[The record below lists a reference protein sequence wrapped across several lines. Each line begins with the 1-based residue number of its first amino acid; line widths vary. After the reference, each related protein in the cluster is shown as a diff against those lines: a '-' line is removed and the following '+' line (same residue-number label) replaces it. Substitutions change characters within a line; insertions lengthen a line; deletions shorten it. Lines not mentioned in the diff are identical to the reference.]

1 MQQESLE
8 RAIGLEMMRD
18 RHAQR
23 LILVPSS
30 KFVGYGSVDEDDEA
44 EGLEA
49 PYINQSK
56 WVDYATLEA
65 SRTPEI
71 ARYAE
76 NDNLADIV
84 AIRFLLS
91 NDSLPATRSLIAIY
105 DDGEWTVV
113 AYLLSHMKCGEA
125 TLPERL

>member
-1 MQQESLE
+1 MQQESLGSNWYVW
-8 RAIGLEMMRD
+8 RWWKID

-30 KFVGYGSVDEDDEA
+30 KFVGYGSVDADDEA

-56 WVDYATLEA
+56 WMDYATLEA

-71 ARYAE
+71 ARYVE
-76 NDNLADIV
+76 NDNLADIKLKMTC
-84 AIRFLLS
+84 ANS
-91 NDSLPATRSLIAIY
+91 IAAVNIY
-105 DDGEWTVV
+105 ME
-113 AYLLSHMKCGEA
+113 
-125 TLPERL
+125 